1 MNKDFLQIYRD
12 VVNSNIS
19 IFHLSVLEEIYFFL
33 ENVPTSDETVLNMAS
48 IVIDA
53 YLKADDHVSLSA
65 IAEIVVHN
73 YDDIINNNMSSRDI
87 LSMSVF

>member
-33 ENVPTSDETVLNMAS
+33 ENVPDETVLNMAS